1 MKKLVYISKEIEESV
16 LEIYAILANKLKKK
30 IQENSEEVKI
40 L

>member
-1 MKKLVYISKEIEESV
+1 MSKEIEELASK
-16 LEIYAILANKLKKK
+16 ICTILANKLKKK

>member
-1 MKKLVYISKEIEESV
+1 MSKEIKESA
-16 LEIYAILANKLKKK
+16 LEICTISANKLKKK

>member
-1 MKKLVYISKEIEESV
+1 MSKEIKELV
-16 LEIYAILANKLKKK
+16 LKICAISANKLKKK